1 MRKIIRRDLTNEDE
15 INNIILAC
23 YKEIPPSMNK
33 YLEAK
38 DQTGTSRATL
48 VARVS
53 ETVKN
58 VFRDYFGNY
67 GKTILFGPGLY
78 NG

>member
-1 MRKIIRRDLTNEDE
+1 
-15 INNIILAC
+15 
-23 YKEIPPSMNK
+23 MNK

-38 DQTGTSRATL
+38 DQTDTTRATL